1 MRESR
6 QVGWLGHLCLLCFVS
21 GYRGEVEVIARSEYA
36 RPSLAIVLSSRDL
49 LLQMKILIRISNKD

>member
-21 GYRGEVEVIARSEYA
+21 GYRGEMEVIARSEYA
-36 RPSLAIVLSSRDL
+36 RPSLIERFAIANED
-49 LLQMKILIRISNKD
+49 INKDK